1 MGLFRRGTKLLKL
14 GSGLR
19 DCCCRP
25 EKPEECWC
33 PDWCRF
39 SWYWPGMDVVSLTRT
54 FKSVSCIP
62 FDAKTFPSL
71 FGDLWGFPAFDP
83 PYGLITNTETFIGP
97 FSLYSA
103 SLGVVAVP
111 DTFTFNE
118 TGFNVLHSRLGGV
131 DEPYVVVQNWPL
143 RLCSYFTSF
152 WTVIYCVQET
162 QSLRLS
168 VTLNQTVTL
177 ENEPRSGASA
187 VRKQLYRFSGFVD
200 VDLPSV
206 CVNDLSLQCDQSR
219 SEITR
224 HPESP
229 LEIQVDQLG
238 VTFNGTTTSWQPL
251 LGSSVFEFDGDSW
264 EVENE
269 YPLATTVTLT
279 VASCQAAPCDC
290 NAVLSGIPV
299 QFEGR
304 EFTYGAGD
312 EFLSDDGA
320 TRWVESSPGLFY
332 RYDYDPCDYSQ
343 QFVANQKTA
352 NVFCTNVD
360 GQDYWGVVLT
370 NECYERSSCGGG
382 YDAARTV
389 QWSGLFSCSEGGFP
403 EGFPH
408 SASDAADPP
417 DFLFDIPSDPAP
429 TEECAGD
436 VAIPSFRFLAND

>member
-1 MGLFRRGTKLLKL
+1 MGLFRRGTQLLKL

-54 FKSVSCIP
+54 FKSVSCIQ
-62 FDAKTFPSL
+62 
-71 FGDLWGFPAFDP
+71 FDP
-83 PYGLITNTETFIGP
+83 KLESAFFGYFPDPPFAGAYGLIKADTPQQFRTGFIDIGTADALFSSEETYFAFNHGRTGDIEPFGNIFGLPATRAGYITFLAFRLYCKKKDVLTESNALFLEVT
-97 FSLYSA
+97 LRQE
-103 SLGVVAVP
+103 VVA
-111 DTFTFNE
+111 
-118 TGFNVLHSRLGGV
+118 SRLAF
-131 DEPYVVVQNWPL
+131 NASFIPL
-143 RLCSYFTSF
+143 YIFWGTSE
-152 WTVIYCVQET
+152 IEI
-162 QSLRLS
+162 
-168 VTLNQTVTL
+168 
-177 ENEPRSGASA
+177 
-187 VRKQLYRFSGFVD
+187 
-200 VDLPSV
+200 PSV
-206 CVNDLSLQCDQSR
+206 CVNNQDLQCNEPYVTALQ
-219 SEITR
+219 
-224 HPESP
+224 PEQN
-229 LEIQVDQLG
+229 LEIELDQTG
-238 VTFNGTTTSWQPL
+238 VTVNGN
-251 LGSSVFEFDGDSW
+251 SSAWTPYLAAGLFTANGDSW

-312 EFLSDDGA
+312 EFISDDGA

-360 GQDYWGVVLT
+360 GQDYWAVVLT

-382 YDAARTV
+382 YDAARAV

-417 DFLFDIPSDPAP
+417 DFLYDIPSDPAP

>member
-54 FKSVSCIP
+54 FKSVSCIQ
-62 FDAKTFPSL
+62 
-71 FGDLWGFPAFDP
+71 FDP
-83 PYGLITNTETFIGP
+83 KLESAFFGYFPDPPFAGAYGLIK
-97 FSLYSA
+97 A
-103 SLGVVAVP
+103 
-111 DTFTFNE
+111 DTPQQFR
-118 TGFNVLHSRLGGV
+118 TGFIDIGTSDALFSPEETYFAINHGRTGDIEPFGNIFGLPATRAGYGTFLAFRLYCKKKDVLTESNALFLEVTLRQEVAASRLAF
-131 DEPYVVVQNWPL
+131 NASFIPL
-143 RLCSYFTSF
+143 YIFWGTSE
-152 WTVIYCVQET
+152 IEI
-162 QSLRLS
+162 
-168 VTLNQTVTL
+168 
-177 ENEPRSGASA
+177 
-187 VRKQLYRFSGFVD
+187 
-200 VDLPSV
+200 PSV
-206 CVNDLSLQCDQSR
+206 CVNNQDLQCNEPYVTALQ
-219 SEITR
+219 
-224 HPESP
+224 PEQN
-229 LEIQVDQLG
+229 LEIELDQTG
-238 VTFNGTTTSWQPL
+238 VTVNGN
-251 LGSSVFEFDGDSW
+251 SSAWTPYLAAGLFTANGDFW

-279 VASCQAAPCDC
+279 VASCQAGPCDC

-299 QFEGR
+299 EFEGR

-312 EFLSDDGA
+312 EFISDDGA

-360 GQDYWGVVLT
+360 GQDYWAVVLT
-370 NECYERSSCGGG
+370 NECYERSSCVEG
-382 YDAARTV
+382 YDAARVV

-408 SASDAADPP
+408 SAYDAADPP
-417 DFLFDIPSDPAP
+417 DFLYEIPSDPAP

>member
-1 MGLFRRGTKLLKL
+1 MGLFRRGTQLLKL

-54 FKSVSCIP
+54 FKSVSCIQ
-62 FDAKTFPSL
+62 
-71 FGDLWGFPAFDP
+71 FDP
-83 PYGLITNTETFIGP
+83 KLDSAFFGYFPDPPFSGAYGLIK
-97 FSLYSA
+97 A
-103 SLGVVAVP
+103 
-111 DTFTFNE
+111 DTPQQFR
-118 TGFNVLHSRLGGV
+118 TGFIDIGTSDALFSPEETYFAINHGRTGDIEPFGNIFGLPATRAGYGTFLAFRLYCKKKDVLTESNALFLEVTLRQEVAASRLAF
-131 DEPYVVVQNWPL
+131 NASFIPL
-143 RLCSYFTSF
+143 YIFWGTSE
-152 WTVIYCVQET
+152 IEI
-162 QSLRLS
+162 
-168 VTLNQTVTL
+168 
-177 ENEPRSGASA
+177 
-187 VRKQLYRFSGFVD
+187 
-200 VDLPSV
+200 PSV
-206 CVNDLSLQCDQSR
+206 CVNNQDLQCNEPYVTALQ
-219 SEITR
+219 
-224 HPESP
+224 PEQN
-229 LEIQVDQLG
+229 LEIELDQTG
-238 VTFNGTTTSWQPL
+238 VTVNGN
-251 LGSSVFEFDGDSW
+251 SSAWTPYLAAGLFTANGDSW